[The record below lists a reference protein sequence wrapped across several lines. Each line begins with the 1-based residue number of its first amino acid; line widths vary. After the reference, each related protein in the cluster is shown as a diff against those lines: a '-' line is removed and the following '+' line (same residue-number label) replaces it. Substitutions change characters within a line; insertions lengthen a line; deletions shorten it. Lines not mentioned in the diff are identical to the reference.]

1 MLESRD
7 LQLVAALAR
16 GRSMRKAADQL
27 GVHQSTVFRRLEQ
40 LECDLGVRLFE
51 RLRDGYLPTPAG
63 DELFALARRTE
74 DELLQVES
82 RLRGRDMRPSG
93 LVRVTTTD
101 TVLAAVLGPILVS
114 FRAQHP
120 EVELEIA
127 VSNQSFDLMRRDA
140 DVAIRPT
147 AEPPQNVAGRRLATL
162 GFAGY
167 AAPGT
172 SGDPALGASWIGF
185 DASLAHIRPAQ
196 WLARLPGGH
205 PGVRVNSL
213 LGAYQLARAG
223 LGCALVPCYLGDQ
236 DPGLRRV
243 AGPFPDM
250 DLAIWLL
257 THPDLRRVARVKVF
271 MDFVAAAVQAD
282 LPRMRGEAVEGD
294 AAVPPPAAS
303 SARTARQRPRPG

>member
-7 LQLVAALAR
+7 LQLVAALVR

-40 LECDLGVRLFE
+40 LEGDLGVRLFE

-63 DELFALARRTE
+63 EELFALARRTE
-74 DELLQVES
+74 DELLQMES
-82 RLRGRDMRPSG
+82 RLQGRDMRPSG

-101 TVLAAVLGPILVS
+101 TVLAAVLGPVLAD

-127 VSNQSFDLMRRDA
+127 ISNQPFDLMRRDA
-140 DVAIRPT
+140 DVAVRPT
-147 AEPPQNVAGRRLATL
+147 PSPPQNVVGRRLAPL

-167 AAPGT
+167 AAVGT
-172 SGDPALGASWIGF
+172 APDVARGSAWIGF
-185 DASLAHIRPAQ
+185 DASLAHIGPAQ
-196 WLARLPGGH
+196 WLARLPDG
-205 PGVRVNSL
+205 PPPVRVNSL

-223 LGCALVPCYLGDQ
+223 LGCALIPTYLGDD
-236 DPGLRRV
+236 DPRLFRA
-243 AGPFPDM
+243 AGPYPEM
-250 DLAIWLL
+250 ASAIWIL

-271 MDFVAAAVQAD
+271 MDFVSAALQPET
-282 LPRMRGEAVEGD
+282 PRREG
-294 AAVPPPAAS
+294 AARPATAEVPAS
-303 SARTARQRPRPG
+303 GRSRRKAG